1 MLLTKETV
9 LLESSLMSMKAVCV
23 VGDHSEKSC
32 LKHPATS
39 VLKEVA
45 LLHFRSSRRKSLS
58 GSPRSAKLVLA
69 CPQTSWDCPNN
80 LRPLNAGATASW
92 IDLASPSEGE
102 RQLLKNFHKTIHS
115 STLNKINNKAF
126 TLVAN

>member
-1 MLLTKETV
+1 MLLRKETV

-23 VGDHSEKSC
+23 AGDRSEKSC
-32 LKHPATS
+32 LKHPTRS
-39 VLKEVA
+39 VRNEVA

-69 CPQTSWDCPNN
+69 CPQTLFALKRNQSHKSWDCPNN

-102 RQLLKNFHKTIHS
+102 
-115 STLNKINNKAF
+115 
-126 TLVAN
+126 

>member
-9 LLESSLMSMKAVCV
+9 LLESSLMSTKAVCV
-23 VGDHSEKSC
+23 AGDRSEKSC

-39 VLKEVA
+39 VLNEVA

-69 CPQTSWDCPNN
+69 CPQTLFALKQNQSCKSWDCPNN

-102 RQLLKNFHKTIHS
+102 
-115 STLNKINNKAF
+115 
-126 TLVAN
+126 